1 MSDDKNKYFKLHG
14 IQLKSVNVTELFIK
28 VKHINEAQTE
38 NKTEFTIQ
46 SGCSEYDEEKKVIH
60 VGLQFRYGT
69 EEKSDTPFL
78 MRIELSGEFEIDED
92 QFDKKYVNDWAM
104 KNAPAILFPF
114 LREQAYAL
122 SIRCGFP
129 PFILPLIQLPSIQKA
144 SSS

>member
-1 MSDDKNKYFKLHG
+1 
-14 IQLKSVNVTELFIK
+14 
-28 VKHINEAQTE
+28 
-38 NKTEFTIQ
+38 
-46 SGCSEYDEEKKVIH
+46 
-60 VGLQFRYGT
+60 
-69 EEKSDTPFL
+69 
-78 MRIELSGEFEIDED
+78 
-92 QFDKKYVNDWAM
+92 M